1 MAKKTIPNVGITDY
15 CGELDLSDFDI
26 ALPKQ
31 SPLPELIKDL
41 PLFVADESKIL
52 TVVAKDLEA
61 RLEKLC
67 KALTAEYK
75 VKYPIRYKFK
85 VKKSKGLPEI
95 TWYRLILHRYPDEE
109 LEEKEVSEGVLRR
122 FSNAMPW
129 EIPLYLHLLDE
140 LEKLNQR
147 VIRISTLAEAIKE
160 LTKAT
165 EKYNT

>member
-1 MAKKTIPNVGITDY
+1 MTNKTIPNVGITDY

-26 ALPKQ
+26 ALPEQ

-52 TVVAKDLEA
+52 TVAAKDLEA

-67 KALTAEYK
+67 KALTAEYN

-140 LEKLNQR
+140 LEKLEQR

-165 EKYNT
+165 KKYNT

>member
-1 MAKKTIPNVGITDY
+1 MTKKTIPNVGITDY

-26 ALPKQ
+26 ALPEQ
-31 SPLPELIKDL
+31 SPLPKLIKDL

-52 TVVAKDLEA
+52 TLAAKDLEA

-85 VKKSKGLPEI
+85 VKKSKGFPEI

-147 VIRISTLAEAIKE
+147 VIRIITLAEAIKE

-165 EKYNT
+165 KKYNT

>member
-1 MAKKTIPNVGITDY
+1 MTNKTIPNVGITDY

-26 ALPKQ
+26 ALPEQ

-52 TVVAKDLEA
+52 TVAAKDLEA

-95 TWYRLILHRYPDEE
+95 TWYRIILHRYPDEE

>member
-1 MAKKTIPNVGITDY
+1 MTKKTMPNVGITDY

-26 ALPKQ
+26 ALPEQ
-31 SPLPELIKDL
+31 SPLPELIKEL

-52 TVVAKDLEA
+52 TVAAKDLEA

-165 EKYNT
+165 KKYNT

>member
-1 MAKKTIPNVGITDY
+1 MTKKTIPNVGITDY

-26 ALPKQ
+26 ALPEQ

-52 TVVAKDLEA
+52 TVAAKDLEA
-61 RLEKLC
+61 RLENLC
-67 KALTAEYK
+67 KALAAEYK
-75 VKYPIRYKFK
+75 VKYPMRYRFK

-122 FSNAMPW
+122 FSNSMPW
-129 EIPLYLHLLDE
+129 EIPLYLHLLDQIKRLEQRVKPTRE
-140 LEKLNQR
+140 LSSQVRKTMRAIEKLQ
-147 VIRISTLAEAIKE
+147 I
-160 LTKAT
+160 
-165 EKYNT
+165 

>member
-52 TVVAKDLEA
+52 TVAAKDLEA

>member
-1 MAKKTIPNVGITDY
+1 MTKKTIPNVGITDY
-15 CGELDLSDFDI
+15 CGELELSDFDI
-26 ALPKQ
+26 ALPEQ
-31 SPLPELIKDL
+31 SPFPELIKDL

-52 TVVAKDLEA
+52 TVAAKDLEA

-165 EKYNT
+165 KKYKT

>member
-1 MAKKTIPNVGITDY
+1 MTKKSTPNVGITDY
-15 CGELDLSDFDI
+15 RGELDLSDFDI
-26 ALPKQ
+26 ALPEQ
-31 SPLPELIKDL
+31 SLQPELIKDL

-52 TVVAKDLEA
+52 IVAAKDLEA

-129 EIPLYLHLLDE
+129 EIPLYLHLLGE
-140 LEKLNQR
+140 LEKLEQR

-165 EKYNT
+165 KKYNT

>member
-1 MAKKTIPNVGITDY
+1 MTKEPAVGITNY

-31 SPLPELIKDL
+31 SPQPELIKDL

-52 TVVAKDLEA
+52 MSAAKDLEA

-85 VKKSKGLPEI
+85 VKKSKGLPKV

-109 LEEKEVSEGVLRR
+109 LEEKEVSNGVLRR
-122 FSNAMPW
+122 FSYAMRW

-165 EKYNT
+165 KKYNT

>member
-1 MAKKTIPNVGITDY
+1 MTKEPAVGITNY

-26 ALPKQ
+26 ALPEQ
-31 SPLPELIKDL
+31 SPQPELIKDL

-52 TVVAKDLEA
+52 MVAAKDLEA

-85 VKKSKGLPEI
+85 VKKSKGLPKI

-109 LEEKEVSEGVLRR
+109 LEEKEVSNGVLRR
-122 FSNAMPW
+122 FSYAMPW

-140 LEKLNQR
+140 LEKLDQR
-147 VIRISTLAEAIKE
+147 VIRISTLTEAIKE
-160 LTKAT
+160 VTKAT
-165 EKYNT
+165 KKYNT

>member
-1 MAKKTIPNVGITDY
+1 MTKEPAVGITNY

-26 ALPKQ
+26 ALPEQ
-31 SPLPELIKDL
+31 SPQPELIKDL
-41 PLFVADESKIL
+41 PLFVADESKL
-52 TVVAKDLEA
+52 LMVAAKDLEA

-147 VIRISTLAEAIKE
+147 VARMSTLNQAVKE
-160 LTKAT
+160 LSKAI

>member
-1 MAKKTIPNVGITDY
+1 MTKKTTPNVGITDY

-26 ALPKQ
+26 ALPEQ

-52 TVVAKDLEA
+52 TVAAKDLEA

>member
-1 MAKKTIPNVGITDY
+1 MTKEPAVGITNY

-26 ALPKQ
+26 ALPEQ

-41 PLFVADESKIL
+41 PLFIADESKIL
-52 TVVAKDLEA
+52 TVAAKDLEA

-67 KALTAEYK
+67 KALTVEYK

-165 EKYNT
+165 KKYNT

>member
-26 ALPKQ
+26 ALPEQ
-31 SPLPELIKDL
+31 SPLPELIKEL

-52 TVVAKDLEA
+52 TVAAKDLEA

-165 EKYNT
+165 KKYNA

>member
-1 MAKKTIPNVGITDY
+1 MTKEPNVGITNHHSA
-15 CGELDLSDFDI
+15 LKLSDFDI
-26 ALPKQ
+26 VLSEQ
-31 SPLPELIKDL
+31 SPLPELTSEL
-41 PLFVADESKIL
+41 PAFITDESKL
-52 TVVAKDLEA
+52 LMDAAKDLEA
-61 RLEKLC
+61 RLKKLC
-67 KALTAEYK
+67 KVLTAEYK

-122 FSNAMPW
+122 FSNTMDW

-140 LEKLNQR
+140 LEKLDQR
-147 VIRISTLAEAIKE
+147 VIRITKLTKAVKE
-160 LTKAT
+160 LTKAI

>member
-1 MAKKTIPNVGITDY
+1 MTKEPAVGITNY
-15 CGELDLSDFDI
+15 YGELDLSDFDI
-26 ALPKQ
+26 ALPEQ

-52 TVVAKDLEA
+52 TLAAKDLEA

-165 EKYNT
+165 KKYNT

>member
-1 MAKKTIPNVGITDY
+1 MTKKTIPNVGITDY

-26 ALPKQ
+26 ALPEQ

-52 TVVAKDLEA
+52 TVAAKDLEA

-85 VKKSKGLPEI
+85 VKKTKGLPEI

>member
-26 ALPKQ
+26 ALPEQ

-52 TVVAKDLEA
+52 TVAAKDLEA

-140 LEKLNQR
+140 LEKLDQR
-147 VIRISTLAEAIKE
+147 VIRITTLAEAIKE

-165 EKYNT
+165 KKYNT

>member
-1 MAKKTIPNVGITDY
+1 MTKEPAVGITNY
-15 CGELDLSDFDI
+15 CEELDLSDFDI
-26 ALPKQ
+26 ALPEQ
-31 SPLPELIKDL
+31 SPQPEVIKDL

-52 TVVAKDLEA
+52 MVAAKDLEA

-67 KALTAEYK
+67 KALTAKYK

-140 LEKLNQR
+140 LEKLDQR

-165 EKYNT
+165 KKYNT

>member
-1 MAKKTIPNVGITDY
+1 MTKEPAVGITNY

-26 ALPKQ
+26 ALPEQ

-52 TVVAKDLEA
+52 TVAAKDLEA

-140 LEKLNQR
+140 LEKLDQR

-165 EKYNT
+165 KKYNT

>member
-1 MAKKTIPNVGITDY
+1 MTKEPAVGITNY
-15 CGELDLSDFDI
+15 WGELDLSDFDI
-26 ALPKQ
+26 ALPEQ
-31 SPLPELIKDL
+31 SPQPKLIKDL

-52 TVVAKDLEA
+52 MVAAKDLEA

-122 FSNAMPW
+122 FSNAMDW

-147 VIRISTLAEAIKE
+147 VTRMSTLNQAVKE
-160 LTKAT
+160 LSKAI

>member
-1 MAKKTIPNVGITDY
+1 
-15 CGELDLSDFDI
+15 DFDI
-26 ALPKQ
+26 ALPEQ
-31 SPLPELIKDL
+31 SPQPELIKDL

-52 TVVAKDLEA
+52 MVAAKDLEA

-122 FSNAMPW
+122 FSNAMSW

-140 LEKLNQR
+140 LEKLDQR
-147 VIRISTLAEAIKE
+147 VIRISTLTEAIKE

-165 EKYNT
+165 KKYNT

>member
-1 MAKKTIPNVGITDY
+1 MTKEPAVGITNY
-15 CGELDLSDFDI
+15 CEELDLSDFDI
-26 ALPKQ
+26 ALPEQ
-31 SPLPELIKDL
+31 SPQPEVIKDL

-52 TVVAKDLEA
+52 IVAAKDLEA

-67 KALTAEYK
+67 KALTAKYK

-122 FSNAMPW
+122 FSNAMDW

-147 VIRISTLAEAIKE
+147 VARMSTLNQAVKE
-160 LTKAT
+160 LSKAI

>member
-1 MAKKTIPNVGITDY
+1 MTKEPNVGITNY
-15 CGELDLSDFDI
+15 CEELDLSDFDI
-26 ALPKQ
+26 ALPEQ

-52 TVVAKDLEA
+52 MFAAKDLEA
-61 RLEKLC
+61 RLENLC
-67 KALTAEYK
+67 KTPTAQYK
-75 VKYPIRYKFK
+75 GKYPMRYKFK

-140 LEKLNQR
+140 LEKLDQR

-165 EKYNT
+165 KKYNT

>member
-1 MAKKTIPNVGITDY
+1 MTKEPAVGIKNY

-26 ALPKQ
+26 ALPEQ
-31 SPLPELIKDL
+31 SPQPEVIKDL

-52 TVVAKDLEA
+52 MVAAKDLEA

-140 LEKLNQR
+140 LEKLDQR

-165 EKYNT
+165 KKYNT

>member
-1 MAKKTIPNVGITDY
+1 MTKEPAVGITNY

-26 ALPKQ
+26 ALPEQ
-31 SPLPELIKDL
+31 SPQPEVIKDL

-52 TVVAKDLEA
+52 MVAAKDLEA

-140 LEKLNQR
+140 LEKLEQR

-165 EKYNT
+165 KKYNT

>member
-26 ALPKQ
+26 ALPEQ
-31 SPLPELIKDL
+31 SLLPELIKDL

-52 TVVAKDLEA
+52 TVAAKDLEA

-122 FSNAMPW
+122 FSNAMDW
-129 EIPLYLHLLDE
+129 EILLYLHLLDE

-147 VIRISTLAEAIKE
+147 VARMSTLNQAVKE
-160 LTKAT
+160 LSKAI

>member
-1 MAKKTIPNVGITDY
+1 MTNKTIPNVGITDY

-26 ALPKQ
+26 ALPEQ

-52 TVVAKDLEA
+52 TVAAKDLEA
-61 RLEKLC
+61 QLEKLC
-67 KALTAEYK
+67 KALTAEYN

-129 EIPLYLHLLDE
+129 EIPLYLHLLDQINRLEQRVKPIRE
-140 LEKLNQR
+140 LSSQVRKTMRAIEKLH
-147 VIRISTLAEAIKE
+147 I
-160 LTKAT
+160 
-165 EKYNT
+165 

>member
-1 MAKKTIPNVGITDY
+1 MTKKTIPNVGITDY

-26 ALPKQ
+26 ALPEQ

-52 TVVAKDLEA
+52 TVAAKDLEA

-147 VIRISTLAEAIKE
+147 VIRIITLAEAIKE

>member
-26 ALPKQ
+26 ALPEQ
-31 SPLPELIKDL
+31 SPLPELIKEL

-52 TVVAKDLEA
+52 MFAAKDLEA

-67 KALTAEYK
+67 KAMTAEYK

-140 LEKLNQR
+140 LEKLDQR

-165 EKYNT
+165 KKYNT

>member
-1 MAKKTIPNVGITDY
+1 MTKEPAVGITNY
-15 CGELDLSDFDI
+15 CGELKLSDFDI
-26 ALPKQ
+26 ALPEQ
-31 SPLPELIKDL
+31 SPQPELIKDL

-52 TVVAKDLEA
+52 MVAAKDLEA

-140 LEKLNQR
+140 LEKLDQR

-165 EKYNT
+165 KKYNT

>member
-1 MAKKTIPNVGITDY
+1 MTKEPAVGITNY

-26 ALPKQ
+26 ALPEQ
-31 SPLPELIKDL
+31 SPQPEVIKDL

-52 TVVAKDLEA
+52 MVAAKDLEA

-67 KALTAEYK
+67 KALTDEYK

-140 LEKLNQR
+140 LEKLDQR
-147 VIRISTLAEAIKE
+147 VIRISTLAEAIKK

-165 EKYNT
+165 KKYNT

>member
-26 ALPKQ
+26 ALPEQ
-31 SPLPELIKDL
+31 SPLPELIKEL

-52 TVVAKDLEA
+52 MFAAKDLEA

-67 KALTAEYK
+67 KTMTAEYK

-140 LEKLNQR
+140 LEKLDQR

-165 EKYNT
+165 KKYNT

>member
-52 TVVAKDLEA
+52 TVAAKDLEA

-140 LEKLNQR
+140 LEKLDQR
-147 VIRISTLAEAIKE
+147 VIRISTLTEAIKE

-165 EKYNT
+165 KKYNT